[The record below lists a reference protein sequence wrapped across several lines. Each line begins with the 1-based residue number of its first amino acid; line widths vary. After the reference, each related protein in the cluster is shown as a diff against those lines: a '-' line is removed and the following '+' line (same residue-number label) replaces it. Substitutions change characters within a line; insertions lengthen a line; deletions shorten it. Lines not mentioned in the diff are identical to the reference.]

1 MITCRMLCLSLA
13 VLPACSS
20 TPEAQLA
27 ALQLPPETQQVILCT
42 SSSWDAT
49 AATLRCFQ
57 RAGDGWRLDA
67 PSIPARVGE
76 NGLGWGLG
84 LHADGTGPSKH
95 EGDKRAPA
103 GIYRLGTAFGYAKQQ
118 PDGVTMPYRTAT
130 DRDYFV
136 DAADSAVYNQWQ
148 HIPAAEPNDPNSRW
162 ASCERMRR
170 DDAVYEFGMV
180 VNHNT
185 ESPVPGRGSAIFLHV
200 WGSPETATSG
210 CTAMSRD
217 DLLRLLRWLQPQAQ
231 PLLVQVPAAELS
243 TLRTVAR

>member
-1 MITCRMLCLSLA
+1 MIKRRMMCLAIA
-13 VLPACSS
+13 VLPACTS

-27 ALQLPPETQQVILCT
+27 ALQLPPETQQVLLCT
-42 SSSWDAT
+42 TSSWAES
-49 AATLRCFQ
+49 AATLRCFH
-57 RAGDGWRLDA
+57 RDGDGWRLDA
-67 PSIPARVGE
+67 PSIAARVGE

-84 LHADGTGPSKH
+84 LHSDGVGPSKH

-103 GIYRLGTAFGYAKQQ
+103 GIFHLGTTFGYAPQH

-136 DAADSAVYNQWQ
+136 DAADSPVYNQWQ
-148 HIPAAEPNDPNSRW
+148 QIPVGEANDPKSRW

-185 ESPVPGRGSAIFLHV
+185 DAPVPFRGSAIFVHV

-210 CTAMSRD
+210 CTAMARE
-217 DLLRLLRWLQPQAQ
+217 DLLRLLRWLRPEAK
-231 PLLVQVPAAELS
+231 PLLVQVPEAELS
-243 TLRTVAR
+243 QLRVAAH